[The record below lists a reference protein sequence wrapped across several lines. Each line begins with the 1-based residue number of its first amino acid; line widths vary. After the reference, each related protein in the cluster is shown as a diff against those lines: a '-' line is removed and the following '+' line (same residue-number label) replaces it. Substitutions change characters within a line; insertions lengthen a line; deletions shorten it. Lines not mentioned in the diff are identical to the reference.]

1 MSNVKRQAQ
10 YSAKEK
16 KAYYL
21 GKGAGIGKG
30 KGIKLFVG
38 TLSSAEKES
47 FYNGFDSVFLKQK
60 K

>member
-1 MSNVKRQAQ
+1 MKRKD

-21 GKGAGIGKG
+21 GKGAGIGCG
-30 KGIKLFVG
+30 KGIKRFVS
-38 TLSSAEKES
+38 TLSPAEKES

>member
-1 MSNVKRQAQ
+1 MKRKD

-21 GKGAGIGKG
+21 GKGAGIGFG
-30 KGIKLFVG
+30 RIKSIKYFVSL
-38 TLSSAEKES
+38 LSPAERES
-47 FYNGFDSVFLKQK
+47 LYNGFDSVFLRQK